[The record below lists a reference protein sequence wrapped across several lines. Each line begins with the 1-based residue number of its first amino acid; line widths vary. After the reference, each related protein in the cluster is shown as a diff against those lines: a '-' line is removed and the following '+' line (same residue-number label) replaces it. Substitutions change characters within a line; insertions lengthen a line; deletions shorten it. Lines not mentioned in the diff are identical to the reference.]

1 MGDIR
6 NGARTF
12 LNLLARCCRLSRF
25 NGFRSGV
32 IRILGPDDAGS
43 LFAVWD
49 PLCAVV
55 DLLVGVDNWYN
66 QKDYTSEVGGSED
79 IPPA

>member
-12 LNLLARCCRLSRF
+12 LNLLQKCCKLSHLP
-25 NGFRSGV
+25 GFRLGV
-32 IRILGPDDAGS
+32 SRILGAGS
-43 LFAVWD
+43 DSFFVVWD

-55 DLLVGVDNWYN
+55 DTLVAADNWFN
-66 QKDYTSEVGGSED
+66 QVDYHADVADNED
-79 IPPA
+79 IIPA